1 MIFDNKEILNNY
13 KWLKQKNRPMIISSN
28 YDGLFCAA
36 LLNHHLNWNLVG
48 YYNQESL
55 WISQQAI
62 EQKEDII
69 WVDLNILPKQGKAVG
84 GHIVSVDGF
93 IPKGFESSCNPNILD
108 GLTANSFE
116 SKFPFST
123 LIFLLWLYD
132 IKVNDDKMSKLLIL
146 NTDATWLKYQNYT
159 ENCNEWIEK
168 LSNYNFDKLFEN
180 VNSKIFDDEI
190 DKLLYPTLL
199 SINSMKEFGKL
210 KSKFLNIVNKELII
224 NPDWDEDSIMRI
236 FELISNHLKWRVPN
250 LPKINHRI
258 DGMKHKCSLKKVK
271 EKGINNFIKEKNI
284 FSYAITNPKQF
295 SYTSFGNNKK
305 RVLDAKP

>member
-1 MIFDNKEILNNY
+1 MIFNNKKILKKY
-13 KWLKQKNRPMIISSN
+13 PWLNKKNMPMIISSSF
-28 YDGLFCAA
+28 DGLLCAS
-36 LLNHHLNWNLVG
+36 LLKHHLNWNLVG

-55 WISQQAI
+55 WISDEAVN
-62 EQKEDII
+62 KKKDII
-69 WVDLNILPKQGKAVG
+69 WVDLNILPKEGKAIG
-84 GHIVSVDGF
+84 GHIVSVDGY
-93 IPKGFESSCNPNILD
+93 IPKGFETSCNPNILAD
-108 GLTANSFE
+108 LTASSFR

-132 IKVNDDKMSKLLIL
+132 IKINNDKISKLLIL

-159 ENCNEWIEK
+159 ENCNEWIKK
-168 LSNYNFDKLFEN
+168 LSNYNFDKLFKN

-250 LPKINHRI
+250 LPKINRRI